1 VICIYSNLV
10 SCRWDETAV
19 SLLPEYMKDFYM
31 YLLKTFSS
39 FENELG
45 PDKSYRVF
53 YLKEAASFY
62 FYLP

>member
-1 VICIYSNLV
+1 VICIYSDLV
-10 SCRWDETAV
+10 SYRWDESAI

-45 PDKSYRVF
+45 PDKSY
-53 YLKEAASFY
+53 
-62 FYLP
+62 